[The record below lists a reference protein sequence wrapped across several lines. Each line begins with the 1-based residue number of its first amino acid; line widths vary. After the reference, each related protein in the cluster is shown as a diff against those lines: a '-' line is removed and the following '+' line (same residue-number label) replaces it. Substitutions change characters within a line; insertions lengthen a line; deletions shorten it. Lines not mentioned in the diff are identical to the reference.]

1 MIWIE
6 AIFGLWEQLIKN
18 FFFLCKLISTKKAHS
33 NLLLLIKDLI
43 VYSLKHIREYHRCY
57 NYDQDSEDYSNHSW
71 KTDLLE
77 SFAKSFKGLHINT
90 WGFYLDFTLPQNI
103 KWALMK

>member
-33 NLLLLIKDLI
+33 NLLLLIKDLM
-43 VYSLKHIREYHRCY
+43 VNSLKHITEYHHCY
-57 NYDQDSEDYSNHSW
+57 NYNQDGEDYSNIHKKLTCW
-71 KTDLLE
+71 KALLKVLKV
-77 SFAKSFKGLHINT
+77 FI
-90 WGFYLDFTLPQNI
+90 
-103 KWALMK
+103 